1 MSGSRVKTMRLHSR
15 LRIAA
20 ETSPDLIFQA
30 KTFRVWRGLRNLRCT
45 MLAFVVAGLTLSS
58 AIGADAP
65 ANNDMAIA
73 ENLAEM
79 LRDARTVI
87 SNHQDL
93 INDPELGNKGLT
105 GKAVRDEAV
114 EIYAKAT
121 GVDPTKIDP
130 ASREGR
136 LMRAMM
142 AAIVEVVDDN
152 QSTINERGT
161 GFKGFIPAVFAR
173 LVDEAFERLAKGEAD
188 VKVTAPPELVRNRKA
203 RPDSWEAEIIKT
215 KLLDPTWRRGEPYSA
230 TVDTNGRPAFR
241 LMVPEYYGE
250 SCLAC
255 HGTPKGKMDI
265 TGYPKEGRKLND
277 LGAVISITL
286 YQ

>member
-20 ETSPDLIFQA
+20 ETSPDMIFQA

-142 AAIVEVVDDN
+142 AAIVEVVDDHQRARN
-152 QSTINERGT
+152 WVQGLYPG
-161 GFKGFIPAVFAR
+161 GFCSPR
-173 LVDEAFERLAKGEAD
+173 
-188 VKVTAPPELVRNRKA
+188 
-203 RPDSWEAEIIKT
+203 
-215 KLLDPTWRRGEPYSA
+215 RRGLRTP
-230 TVDTNGRPAFR
+230 
-241 LMVPEYYGE
+241 GE
-250 SCLAC
+250 RRS
-255 HGTPKGKMDI
+255 
-265 TGYPKEGRKLND
+265 
-277 LGAVISITL
+277 
-286 YQ
+286 